1 MRPCAFSGSA
11 TRRKPDSTE
20 RIARQRA
27 QDGTNA
33 TRELEFTR
41 TMTPGILRRS
51 PSRGNHFT
59 GPPPAAGRAH
69 EGDGAIVVQRTDL
82 TAEEEILVLLHYA
95 GELGFSRKELGQHCM
110 RSAPAITIALQ
121 DLVSPSCREVVLLPC
136 KNYRLTDLGSR
147 RIREGLVE
155 KLLLE

>member
-1 MRPCAFSGSA
+1 MLLVDVPC
-11 TRRKPDSTE
+11 
-20 RIARQRA
+20 I
-27 QDGTNA
+27 GTFEA
-33 TRELEFTR
+33 
-41 TMTPGILRRS
+41 
-51 PSRGNHFT
+51 
-59 GPPPAAGRAH
+59 
-69 EGDGAIVVQRTDL
+69 AIVVQRTDH